1 METMNSA
8 VRLHSSYRQ
17 RGHRL
22 SALVVDDCE
31 LNRLLA
37 TYMLSRE
44 GFDVD
49 SADNGLVAI
58 EILKNK
64 PYDFVLMDLQMPVM
78 DGYCATSII
87 RDELH
92 LKTPVIG
99 FSGSINKNEIM
110 QCYKSGMTD
119 YINKPFTTE
128 TLTNT
133 LRKHKLNEPKECYR
147 PSSAVNETSGK
158 ALLYSLDKLKL
169 SSQGNNLFVKK
180 MVGVFCNTM
189 PQQVRSMVMALSEK
203 DYPTIKSVAHKI
215 KPAINSLCIESLVES
230 IRNLENLDPTML
242 DWANI
247 QKMISEVKTILTEV
261 IEGLSDYYQ
270 LRMSYC

>member
-8 VRLHSSYRQ
+8 VRLHSTYRQ

-22 SALVVDDCE
+22 SALIVDDCE
-31 LNRLLA
+31 LNRLLV
-37 TYMLSRE
+37 TYTLSRE

-64 PYDFVLMDLQMPVM
+64 PYDFVLMDLQMPIM

-92 LKTPVIG
+92 LETPIIAL
-99 FSGSINKNEIM
+99 SGGINKDEIV

-133 LRKHKLNEPKECYR
+133 LRKHKLNEPKQSYA
-147 PSSAVNETSGK
+147 PSSAVNNGSGK
-158 ALLYSLDKLKL
+158 VQLYSLDRLKL
-169 SSQGNNLFVKK
+169 ASQGNSLFIKK
-180 MVGVFCNTM
+180 MVGVFCSTM
-189 PQQVRSMVMALSEK
+189 PQQVRSMVMALNEK

-215 KPAINSLCIESLVES
+215 KPSIDGLCIESLAES

-270 LRMSYC
+270 LRMSY